1 METRKTEGAGHDV
14 CSTCMEIAGSQV
26 AVTLALGAAET
37 FPNPT
42 EAAGWDRGAASR
54 PLHRVRL
61 YPWASTAARR
71 GLQLHLAKLVDL
83 GHPQS
88 PLGEV

>member
-1 METRKTEGAGHDV
+1 MP
-14 CSTCMEIAGSQV
+14 GSQV
-26 AVTLALGAAET
+26 AVTLAPGDAET

-42 EAAGWDRGAASR
+42 EAAGREGGAASG

-61 YPWASTAARR
+61 YPRASPAARR
-71 GLQLHLAKLVDL
+71 GLRLHVVKLEDL